1 MFSCGGKGRCTTCKF
16 EVVKGKK
23 NLSTPNTVEE
33 RFFSLNLIN
42 ENERLACQAKPLGD
56 IEIKVI
62 DANKQPH
69 LISSIAQIGGT
80 TAQ

>member
-23 NLSTPNTVEE
+23 NLSTHSIVEE
-33 RFFSLNLIN
+33 RFLSLNLIN
-42 ENERLACQAKPLGD
+42 ENERLACQAKALGD

-62 DANKQPH
+62 EANKLPH
-69 LISSIAQIGGT
+69 LIYSS
-80 TAQ
+80 